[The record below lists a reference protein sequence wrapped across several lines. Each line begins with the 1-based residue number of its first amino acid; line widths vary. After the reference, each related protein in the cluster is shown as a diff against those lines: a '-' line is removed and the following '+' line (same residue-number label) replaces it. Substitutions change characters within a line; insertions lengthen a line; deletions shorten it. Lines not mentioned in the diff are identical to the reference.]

1 MQRGSVEQRKSMGM
15 AKRYGPVMTALR
27 QGGDGGGRLTLQP
40 GGMGGGGTRG
50 FTPRKGG
57 FASGGGG
64 GARGFTPGTGGFAS
78 GGSGEADEFRPTWSD
93 LLRATEGGAEL
104 PRHIAQEAEEQARVE
119 RAVEAARERAEERA
133 RVDTVSGAA
142 PAVKREDA
150 WKWRSAA
157 ERAEYEETALG
168 APDFAGMRAAGERV
182 GRPSEDPFLRMLG
195 ELGFGT
201 GAYGDREDRGRRA
214 VKTLND
220 PGYRRLHSDGNS
232 EYAMEN
238 LDYLEPEQR
247 AVIMYY
253 AGRGEYEKIGAYLET
268 LDRDLNERQRA
279 RESVEQPKW
288 AEEQPFQAVGAN
300 IAGSFTS
307 PSAYLETMKQAWRNF
322 LSGEEVPVD
331 PNSQAFS
338 GVHLQ
343 HDTEQGVRS
352 AARKAAEEATGS
364 TFWGDAAAGA
374 AGLGLGMG
382 RLGSK
387 LFLGPG
393 FAALYQGT
401 GAAGEA
407 ATGAAERGGSAGQAA
422 AMGTAVGTIEAVSQL
437 LPLENLFSL
446 GKTAPKTVRELVTG
460 AAAQAGLSAGQAAL
474 SQVGTELADTFI
486 LGDKG
491 EFESMVRSLEA
502 QGLESGEARAR
513 ALMEDWLRRP
523 GQAAAAGAA
532 AGGLSALA
540 ARGLAALREGA
551 GAPAD
556 ESLDDGARKALED
569 GWGDTEPSVRG
580 PEDDGTNVPKSVEI
594 PGEHDIIGTGER
606 GGEILQAKAR
616 HESSETDPVYKEV
629 NIHGPRNSEL
639 DDVDLIDQII
649 YEDKDA
655 SSLYME
661 NPNFPQTEQ
670 QWAYKQIFN
679 RTKNRIL
686 ALQQEQFRMSS
697 EVSPTLPS
705 TEGLRGIRTY
715 VFRVSADTPAL
726 REAVQAEMDQLSE
739 LFPDYE
745 FYAVFGGN

>member
-1 MQRGSVEQRKSMGM
+1 M
-15 AKRYGPVMTALR
+15 
-27 QGGDGGGRLTLQP
+27 
-40 GGMGGGGTRG
+40 
-50 FTPRKGG
+50 
-57 FASGGGG
+57 
-64 GARGFTPGTGGFAS
+64 
-78 GGSGEADEFRPTWSD
+78 
-93 LLRATEGGAEL
+93 
-104 PRHIAQEAEEQARVE
+104 
-119 RAVEAARERAEERA
+119 
-133 RVDTVSGAA
+133 
-142 PAVKREDA
+142 
-150 WKWRSAA
+150 
-157 ERAEYEETALG
+157 
-168 APDFAGMRAAGERV
+168 
-182 GRPSEDPFLRMLG
+182 
-195 ELGFGT
+195 
-201 GAYGDREDRGRRA
+201 
-214 VKTLND
+214 KTLND

-238 LDYLEPEQR
+238 LGYLEPEQR

-288 AEEQPFQAVGAN
+288 AEEHPFQAVGAN
-300 IAGSFTS
+300 IAGSF
-307 PSAYLETMKQAWRNF
+307 
-322 LSGEEVPVD
+322 
-331 PNSQAFS
+331 
-338 GVHLQ
+338 
-343 HDTEQGVRS
+343 
-352 AARKAAEEATGS
+352 
-364 TFWGDAAAGA
+364 
-374 AGLGLGMG
+374 
-382 RLGSK
+382 
-387 LFLGPG
+387 
-393 FAALYQGT
+393 
-401 GAAGEA
+401 
-407 ATGAAERGGSAGQAA
+407 TGAAERGGSAGQAA

-502 QGLESGEARAR
+502 QGLESDEARAR
-513 ALMEDWLRRP
+513 ALMEYWLRRP

-556 ESLDDGARKALED
+556 EPLDDGARKALED

-580 PEDDGTNVPKSVEI
+580 PEDDGTNVLESVDI
-594 PGEHDIIGTGER
+594 PSEQDIIGPGER

-697 EVSPTLPS
+697 KVSPTLPS

-715 VFRVSADTPAL
+715 VFRVNADTPAL